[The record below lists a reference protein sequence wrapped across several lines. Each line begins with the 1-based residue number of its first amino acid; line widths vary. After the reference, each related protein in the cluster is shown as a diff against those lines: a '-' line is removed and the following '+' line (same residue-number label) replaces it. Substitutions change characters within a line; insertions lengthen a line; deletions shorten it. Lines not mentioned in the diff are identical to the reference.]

1 MIEKGTW
8 LTISIKD
15 YRENVLEILPE
26 PEEIEEETDEQI
38 SGMCR
43 LMFRDMAVDCSVML
57 LSYSISSGAL
67 ESLIFFNHTL

>member
-38 SGMCR
+38 SGMFR
-43 LMFRDMAVDCSVML
+43 LMFRDMAIAL
-57 LSYSISSGAL
+57 LCCCHIPYLVA
-67 ESLIFFNHTL
+67 H